1 MPTSDLGVLSEL
13 SRCRAA
19 EGCAEQTCFQ
29 VRLEALLGRRLV
41 VHCANACAEHIG
53 ELVEGLKA
61 WSHDGG
67 LADGTVTV
75 LAIDPGA
82 EFRRAAGDVP
92 GPLWPGFAF
101 STLALPHGSDA
112 LALPRTSER

>member
-1 MPTSDLGVLSEL
+1 MPPSDAGVLSEHF
-13 SRCRAA
+13 RCRAA
-19 EGCAEQTCFQ
+19 EGCAEQARFQ

-41 VHCANACAEHIG
+41 VHCDNACAEHIG

-61 WSHDGG
+61 WSRDGG

-75 LAIDPGA
+75 LAVDPGA
-82 EFRRAAGDVP
+82 EFRRTAGDVP

-101 STLALPHGSDA
+101 STLTLPRTPDT

>member
-1 MPTSDLGVLSEL
+1 MPPSDLGVLSER

-41 VHCANACAEHIG
+41 VHCDNACAGHLG

-61 WSHDGG
+61 WSRDGG

-75 LAIDPGA
+75 LAIDPDA

-101 STLALPHGSDA
+101 STLALP
-112 LALPRTSER
+112 RTSEG

>member
-1 MPTSDLGVLSEL
+1 MPPSNAGVLSEH
-13 SRCRAA
+13 SRCHAVG
-19 EGCAEQTCFQ
+19 GCAEQACFQ

-41 VHCANACAEHIG
+41 LHCVNACAEHIG

-61 WSHDGG
+61 WSRDGG
-67 LADGTVTV
+67 LADGTMTV
-75 LAIDPGA
+75 LAVDPGA

-101 STLALPHGSDA
+101 STV
-112 LALPRTSER
+112 ALPRTAGR

>member
-1 MPTSDLGVLSEL
+1 MPPSDLGIPSDP
-13 SRCRAA
+13 SRCHAA
-19 EGCAEQTCFQ
+19 RGCGAQACFQ
-29 VRLEALLGRRLV
+29 VRLEALLGRRPV

-53 ELVEGLKA
+53 ELVEGLKG
-61 WSHDGG
+61 WSRDGG
-67 LADGTVTV
+67 LANGTVTV

-101 STLALPHGSDA
+101 STLALPQ
-112 LALPRTSER
+112 TSER

>member
-1 MPTSDLGVLSEL
+1 MPPSDLGVLSEL

-19 EGCAEQTCFQ
+19 EGCAEQSCFQ
-29 VRLEALLGRRLV
+29 VRLEAILGRRLV
-41 VHCANACAEHIG
+41 VHYANACAEHIG
-53 ELVEGLKA
+53 ELVEGLKT
-61 WSHDGG
+61 WSRDGG

-82 EFRRAAGDVP
+82 EFRRASGDVP

-101 STLALPHGSDA
+101 STLALPC
-112 LALPRTSER
+112 TSER

>member
-1 MPTSDLGVLSEL
+1 M
-13 SRCRAA
+13 
-19 EGCAEQTCFQ
+19 
-29 VRLEALLGRRLV
+29 
-41 VHCANACAEHIG
+41 HCANACAGHIG

-61 WSHDGG
+61 WSRDGG

-101 STLALPHGSDA
+101 STLALP
-112 LALPRTSER
+112 RTSER

>member
-1 MPTSDLGVLSEL
+1 MPPSDLAVLSEL

-19 EGCAEQTCFQ
+19 EGCAEQACFQ

-61 WSHDGG
+61 WSRDGG

-75 LAIDPGA
+75 LAIDPVRAGKGA
-82 EFRRAAGDVP
+82 VGVTP
-92 GPLWPGFAF
+92 
-101 STLALPHGSDA
+101 
-112 LALPRTSER
+112 

>member
-1 MPTSDLGVLSEL
+1 MPPSELAVLSEL

-19 EGCAEQTCFQ
+19 EECAEQACFQ
-29 VRLEALLGRRLV
+29 VRLEALLGRRLI

-53 ELVEGLKA
+53 KLVEGLKA
-61 WSHDGG
+61 WSRDGG

-75 LAIDPGA
+75 LAIDPGT

-101 STLALPHGSDA
+101 STLALP
-112 LALPRTSER
+112 RTSER